1 MVNKEAWAPRGD
13 EKYCE
18 ECWERVSYRDK
29 AEEVNLSEVLME
41 EIENIV
47 ESWGGEN

>member
-1 MVNKEAWAPRGD
+1 M
-13 EKYCE
+13 
-18 ECWERVSYRDK
+18 SYRDK

-47 ESWGGEN
+47 ESWGGENWHLVMFEGTSVGEYSGEV